1 MFTLKRAFL
10 LSVLSLFHIS
20 GWAQNFSYQSAQEGT
35 YEKGMQALQNGDSIM
50 AYQYLQSAHFY
61 NNKNE
66 EINYQYFSLALSLLK
81 KNADQETKIWLASPG
96 HSIYS
101 SRLHFYLGKYYVKTR
116 QENIAI
122 EAFNKVSI
130 QDLNNEE
137 VGTLKYL
144 QGYLYFKLGTW
155 EKATPILS
163 SLRQVKSSPYY
174 TDANYYSGFIALE
187 KKQYEIALNCF
198 KIASVNPAYAR
209 LTPFYISQL
218 YYFMGDIESAL
229 DNCQKA
235 LMLKDQYY
243 SLQLEQ
249 LMGHLLFEKKQYAKA
264 LPYLASFYKK
274 QPNIDAQ
281 DLYQLS
287 FCYFQSQQWD
297 AAIEG
302 FKKLANVEDSLG
314 QNSMYLLATSYLKVG
329 DKLGAKNA
337 FYLCATK
344 SANLSQKEISSFNYA
359 KLSFELKE
367 YSNAIGSFDKF
378 MEAYSGSIYYT
389 EAKSLWVSSLA
400 LSNNYSQA
408 LEAYLT
414 IENPSV
420 DLVKIYP
427 TILYGRATLY
437 INDGQIEKAY
447 SLLMQLKNTP
457 FNAKLIPATI
467 FWLGEITYKMGRVNE
482 SIEYLEKYLLDPV
495 EEGDITLQHAKYT
508 LAYCYL
514 KNANY
519 ALALSLFTQVASSN
533 TNNPYLK
540 DAFVRVA
547 DCQMMLKQLKPAL
560 QTYQKVIDTK
570 DNYLDYATLYKAIIL
585 GGLGQANDKIK
596 ILIDF
601 ESKFP
606 LSQYINDALME
617 LADTYVSRE
626 NFQEAINPLQKIL
639 NNKKAISYFPQAYY
653 KLGIVYFN
661 MNKNDVSLKTFH
673 DLFTNYPHSMESDN
687 AIEFVRNIYIEDQT
701 PELFVKFMNEFGK
714 PISLNEQDSLTY
726 KSSVIKY
733 EQKKYTESAL
743 GFTKYLQ
750 QFPEGKYH
758 LEATNFVAEIA
769 YSLQNFDTA
778 AVYFGNLADQAT
790 NKYAERAALVAAR
803 LQYFNFKNYA
813 LAEKYFTI
821 LDRIAT
827 QQENKTEAIKGL
839 LRCLYKAEKWE
850 ASASIANQIINNKQS
865 VSDDIQLAT
874 MTLYHVSMIQKDTF
888 TATQYLLKVIKNPS
902 SLLTAEAHYLLANTY
917 LAQNKLSLAEK
928 TAFEVIKKQAAYEFW
943 VAKTYLLL
951 GDIYVAQKDNFNAIA
966 TYKSIVDNSTIEE
979 IKLEAGNKLK
989 FLVDNNALK

>member
-1 MFTLKRAFL
+1 MDTLKRALLLIVFL
-10 LSVLSLFHIS
+10 SFQQCI
-20 GWAQNFSYQSAQEGT
+20 WAQNFSYQAAHENV
-35 YEKGMQALQNGDSIM
+35 YEKAVQALQNGDSIM
-50 AYQYLQSAHFY
+50 AFQYLQSAHFY
-61 NNKNE
+61 NAKND
-66 EINYQYFSLALSLLK
+66 EINYHYFSLALSLLK
-81 KNADQETKIWLASPG
+81 KNADKEAKTWLSTPG
-96 HSIYS
+96 HSIYN
-101 SRLHFYLGKYYVKTR
+101 SRLHFYLGKFYVRTR
-116 QENIAI
+116 QENQAL
-122 EAFNKVSI
+122 EDFNKVSI

-137 VGTLKYL
+137 IGTLKYL
-144 QGYLYFKLGTW
+144 QGYLHFKLGNW
-155 EKATPILS
+155 DKATPILT
-163 SLRQVKSSPYY
+163 SLRQVKNSPYY
-174 TDANYYSGFIALE
+174 TDANYYAGFIALE
-187 KKQYEIALNCF
+187 KKQYELALNCF
-198 KIASVNPAYAR
+198 KISSVNPAYAR

-218 YYFMGDIESAL
+218 YYFMGNIEAAL
-229 DNCQKA
+229 ENCQKA
-235 LMLKDQYY
+235 LTLKDQYY
-243 SLQLEQ
+243 SVQLEQ
-249 LMGHLLFEKKQYAKA
+249 LMGHLLFEKKEYLKA

-287 FCYFQSQQWD
+287 FCYYQSQQWD

-359 KLSFELKE
+359 KLCYELKE
-367 YSNAIGSFDKF
+367 YSNAISSFDKF
-378 MEAYSGSIYYT
+378 MEAYNTSVYFT
-389 EAKSLWVSSLA
+389 EAKNLWVSSLA

-408 LEAYLT
+408 LDAYLT

-447 SLLMQLKNTP
+447 TLLTQLKNTP
-457 FNAKLIPATI
+457 FNAKLIPSTM
-467 FWLGEITYKMGRVNE
+467 FWLGELTYKMGRINE
-482 SIEYLEKYLLDPV
+482 SIDYLEKFVLDPI
-495 EEGDITLQHAKYT
+495 EEGEISLQHAKYT

-519 ALALSLFTQVASSN
+519 SVALNLFTQVANST

-560 QTYQKVIDTK
+560 ITYQKVIDTK
-570 DNYLDYATLYKAIIL
+570 DNYLDYATLHKAIIM
-585 GGLGQANDKIK
+585 GGLGQASDKIK
-596 ILIDF
+596 ILLDF

-626 NFQEAINPLQKIL
+626 NFQEAISPLQKIL
-639 NNKKAISYFPQAYY
+639 NNKKAVSYFPQAYY

-661 MNKNDVSLKTFH
+661 MNKNEVSLTTFH
-673 DLFTNYPHSMESDN
+673 ELFKNYPHSIESDN
-687 AIEFVRNIYIEDQT
+687 AIEFVRNIYVEDQT

-733 EQKKYTESAL
+733 EQKKYAEAAI
-743 GFTKYLQ
+743 GFSKYLQ

-758 LEATNFVAEIA
+758 LEATNFIAEIA
-769 YSLQNFDTA
+769 YSQQNFDTA
-778 AVYFGNLADQAT
+778 AIYFGILADLAT
-790 NKYAERAALVAAR
+790 NKYAERASLLAAR

-821 LDRIAT
+821 LDKIAT

-850 ASASIANQIINNKQS
+850 LTANIANQILMDKQS

-874 MTLYHVSMIQKDTF
+874 MSLYHFSVLQKDTAM
-888 TATQYLLKVIKNPS
+888 ATQYLLKVIKNPS

-917 LAQNKLSLAEK
+917 LAQNKLALAEK
-928 TAFEVIKKQAAYEFW
+928 TSFEVIKKQAAYEYW